1 MHDPLPIET
10 FSGTI
15 DGAGHALTIS
25 NDVWLAYDANP
36 ALIRTLTGTVKNL
49 TIDLYGR
56 VVSRASRWND
66 TTASKTAN
74 TLASGYHYAAVLAA
88 NLGAGGVI
96 DGVELFIRPGAE
108 VQGPQRVAGLAA
120 SVWVGSGSHAEIRNS
135 SVHVD
140 GVVRSLA
147 RNTAEGDITVANQCA
162 GGLAGWVACPGSRDI
177 VVTNNI
183 VSLASTGR
191 VAVETG
197 SSSSAGGVIGD
208 LNNVNP
214 LVQSNVVYVA
224 SGAMVSANESAAAG
238 KVRTSYANA
247 SYSIASSANAG
258 QTTFFIENGATTLAD
273 SVGGTGE
280 ATVEVSSYGGEAT
293 DGISVDAVAGFWYSV
308 IYGDEL
314 VSGGIGGATGETAPV
329 KAAASGPLTLDAP
342 KDGAKRFY
350 RVKVAP
356 VAE

>member
-15 DGAGHALTIS
+15 DGAGHTLTIS
-25 NDVWLAYDANP
+25 NDVWLAYDSNP
-36 ALIRTLTGTVKNL
+36 ALVRTLTGTVKNL
-49 TIDLYGR
+49 KIDLYGR

-66 TTASKTAN
+66 KTASTTAN
-74 TLASGYHYAAVLAA
+74 TLADGAHNAAVLAV
-88 NLGAGGVI
+88 NLEAGGII
-96 DGVELFIRPGAE
+96 DGVELTLHPGSE
-108 VQGPQRVAGLAA
+108 VQGPRLVAGLAA
-120 SVWVGSGSHAEIRNS
+120 NVWVPNGSHAEIRNCR
-135 SVHVD
+135 VHVE
-140 GVVRSLA
+140 GVVRALA
-147 RNTAEGDITVANQCA
+147 RNTAEGDITVQNQVA
-162 GGLAGWVACPGSRDI
+162 GGLAGWVACPGARNI

-208 LNNVNP
+208 LNNANP
-214 LVQSNVVYVA
+214 LVQGNAVYVA
-224 SGAMVSANESAAAG
+224 SGATVSANESAGASI
-238 KVRTSYANA
+238 VRTSYANA

-258 QTTFFIENGATTLAD
+258 QTTFFTEDGAAALAG
-273 SVGGTGE
+273 SVGGKSD
-280 ATVEVSSYGGEAT
+280 ATVEVSFYGAAA

-314 VSGGIGGATGETAPV
+314 VPGGIGGATGETAPV
-329 KAAASGPLTLDAP
+329 KAAASGRLPLDAP